1 MTGSPPPRE
10 EDPYLRQL
18 GEEFDPNESSLLAEL
33 HMATSDS
40 VPGVEQII
48 LENQQLNTDKL
59 ALAAVV
65 CVCVCMCVCVC
76 VRVCVCVFC
85 SESIYHHVLRNELTR
100 EANELLTQL
109 QEAEKWVI
117 ITVVPIFQGCL

>member
-1 MTGSPPPRE
+1 MYVPHIALYTCTCQANDRVPPPRE

-76 VRVCVCVFC
+76 ACVCVCVLFRIHL
-85 SESIYHHVLRNELTR
+85 SPRS
-100 EANELLTQL
+100 
-109 QEAEKWVI
+109 QE
-117 ITVVPIFQGCL
+117 